1 MLSRSFPE
9 LCTITT
15 SDWILI
21 MVLTSWRSQI
31 PQNIKYCLLCLSF
44 MCCAARFG
52 LWPLSFPVRSC
63 AMHCAAFPLPR
74 SPCLRKWLTAGGRDG
89 SPSHAVSA
97 DLPMGSVDFG
107 ERASAPE
114 PGKCMWM
121 RQKTKKRY
129 LGFSCTL
136 MKGTIP
142 SGLACLLSFLALS
155 PFALWLAHLVPF
167 DFALLHEFM
176 QEDRQRMPQNM

>member
-1 MLSRSFPE
+1 MPYISKSLQSCVYCIRKKLWSMLSRSFPE

-63 AMHCAAFPLPR
+63 AMHDALRSALYFASRAAHAQANGTPRGVATESQAKTPARIFPCEAWIGGGEQAR
-74 SPCLRKWLTAGGRDG
+74 QSP
-89 SPSHAVSA
+89 
-97 DLPMGSVDFG
+97 
-107 ERASAPE
+107 ASAC
-114 PGKCMWM
+114 GCDK
-121 RQKTKKRY
+121 RQK
-129 LGFSCTL
+129 SV
-136 MKGTIP
+136 I
-142 SGLACLLSFLALS
+142 
-155 PFALWLAHLVPF
+155 
-167 DFALLHEFM
+167 
-176 QEDRQRMPQNM
+176 

>member
-1 MLSRSFPE
+1 MPYISKSLQSCVCCIRKKLWSMLSRSFPE

-63 AMHCAAFPLPR
+63 AMHCALRCILP
-74 SPCLRKWLTAGGRDG
+74 PAQPMPKQMVHLGGSRRN
-89 SPSHAVSA
+89 PK
-97 DLPMGSVDFG
+97 P
-107 ERASAPE
+107 
-114 PGKCMWM
+114 K
-121 RQKTKKRY
+121 
-129 LGFSCTL
+129 
-136 MKGTIP
+136 
-142 SGLACLLSFLALS
+142 
-155 PFALWLAHLVPF
+155 
-167 DFALLHEFM
+167 
-176 QEDRQRMPQNM
+176 RQRGSAHGKRVFWGKSRRARARQVHVDATKDKRALFRF